1 MLTSFFAKSKPIN
14 ITLVLVLLSGFFIA
28 ANFQNWFLD
37 FEILKFFK
45 ILGVFLAL
53 MLALF
58 LLNFIAKKN
67 DLTQRSA
74 YKILLF
80 SVFCASFFPLLKDY
94 NVIISATLILLA
106 LRRIISLKSQITV
119 EKKIF
124 DAAFWICIASL
135 FYFWSILFLLI
146 VLGGIVIYSPRP
158 KNWLIPIT
166 SAVCVYLIY
175 CSIHLLIYDQF
186 YLISDWYQAYNF
198 DFSSYQSFKFLTPI
212 SIILALTLW
221 SLVYYFSIIQK
232 AGVSLRPSLN
242 LILFTLIIGVSV
254 GILAPSKNGSELIFF
269 FIPLSI
275 IVSNY
280 FDTGR
285 DKIFREILLLIL
297 ILMPFGVLFI
307 QN

>member
-14 ITLVLVLLSGFFIA
+14 IALVILLLAGFFIS

-45 ILGVFLAL
+45 ILGVFLSL
-53 MLALF
+53 MFALF
-58 LLNFIAKKN
+58 LLNFVAKKN

-74 YKILLF
+74 YKVLLF
-80 SVFCASFFPLLKDY
+80 SVFCASFSSLLKDY
-94 NVIISATLILLA
+94 NIIISATLILLA
-106 LRRIISLKSQITV
+106 LRRIISLKSQISV
-119 EKKIF
+119 QKKIF
-124 DAAFWICIASL
+124 DAGLWICIASL

-146 VLGGIVIYSPRP
+146 AFVGIVIYSPRP
-158 KNWLIPIT
+158 KNWLIPVI
-166 SAVCVYLIY
+166 SAVCVYIIY
-175 CSIHLLIYDQF
+175 CSIHLLVKDQF
-186 YLISDWYQAYNF
+186 YLFSDCYQAYNF
-198 DFSSYQSFKFLTPI
+198 NFSNYQSFKFLTPI
-212 SIILALTLW
+212 SIILALTVW

-242 LILFTLIIGVSV
+242 LILFTLIIGISV

-285 DKIFREILLLIL
+285 DKIFREILLIIL

-307 QN
+307 QD